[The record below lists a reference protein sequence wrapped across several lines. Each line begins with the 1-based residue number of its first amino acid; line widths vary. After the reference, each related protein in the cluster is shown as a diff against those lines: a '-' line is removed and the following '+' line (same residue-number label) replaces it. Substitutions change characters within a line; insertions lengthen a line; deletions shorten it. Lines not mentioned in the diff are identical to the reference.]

1 MGLKKQQEYA
11 RQLETLRQI
20 TVHKMPISIG
30 EKSWNSKWWTKII
43 HIYFHSSPRCNF
55 SSAHRVNFN
64 QRPASRNKSASRWK
78 PMDWWNLSESSG
90 PIFFPFIHTPTRL
103 CCKKHPTT
111 ELSLRNLKVKT
122 IATNHLLF
130 QAAIGQQHHH
140 FQWFR
145 GFWAGLSYFTPP
157 FLWFSSNIPA
167 ASADFCSFHDSNNR

>member
-1 MGLKKQQEYA
+1 
-11 RQLETLRQI
+11 
-20 TVHKMPISIG
+20 MPISIG

-55 SSAHRVNFN
+55 SSAHRVTFN

-111 ELSLRNLKVKT
+111 ELSLRNLKLKT

-145 GFWAGLSYFTPP
+145 GFWAGLSYFTLP

-167 ASADFCSFHDSNNR
+167 ASTDFCSFHDSNNR